1 MSGAEAADRESTRP
15 RRSWPLI
22 VFVLVLVAGGAFAAG
37 RFSAFDA
44 VSAPNRADIGFARDM
59 QVHHAQ
65 AVEMALIEYRATQ
78 DEELRVVAYDIAT
91 GQQAQNGEMYG
102 WLVEWK
108 LPQRG
113 SEPLMAWM
121 QGIEHDHG
129 GAVTPD
135 ATEDELREAMGMAT
149 DDELARLQELAG
161 TTQGDCLFTD
171 LMIRHHTGAL
181 EMIAAV
187 RDLGSIPRV
196 LQTAEAMADTQQ
208 REIEV
213 LQSAQARL
221 GCG

>member
-1 MSGAEAADRESTRP
+1 MTHADADRAPARARRP
-15 RRSWPLI
+15 WPLI
-22 VFVLVLVAGGAFAAG
+22 AFVLVLVAGGAFAAG

-44 VSAPNRADIGFARDM
+44 TTAPNPADIGFARDM

-65 AVEMALIEYRATQ
+65 AVEMALTEYRATQ
-78 DEELRVVAYDIAT
+78 DDELRVVAYDIAT

-102 WLVEWK
+102 WLVQWK

-121 QGIEHDHG
+121 QGTEHDHG
-129 GAVTPD
+129 GAVTPQ

-149 DDELARLQELAG
+149 DEELERLRETAG

-187 RDLGSIPRV
+187 RELGSVPRV

-208 REIEV
+208 REIDV
-213 LQSAQARL
+213 LRSAQARL

>member
-1 MSGAEAADRESTRP
+1 MARADADRAPARARRP
-15 RRSWPLI
+15 WPLI
-22 VFVLVLVAGGAFAAG
+22 ALVLVLVAGGAFAAG

-44 VSAPNRADIGFARDM
+44 TTAPNPADIGFARDM

-78 DEELRVVAYDIAT
+78 DDELRVVAYDIAT

-102 WLVEWK
+102 WLVQWN

-121 QGIEHDHG
+121 QGTEHDHG
-129 GAVTPD
+129 GAVTPQ

-149 DDELARLQELAG
+149 DEELERLRETAG

-187 RDLGSIPRV
+187 RELGSVPRV
-196 LQTAEAMADTQQ
+196 LHTAEAMADTQQ
-208 REIEV
+208 REIDV
-213 LQSAQARL
+213 LRSAQARL

>member
-1 MSGAEAADRESTRP
+1 MARADADRAPARARRP
-15 RRSWPLI
+15 WPLI
-22 VFVLVLVAGGAFAAG
+22 ALVLVLVAGGAFAAG

-44 VSAPNRADIGFARDM
+44 TTAPNPADIGFARDM

-78 DEELRVVAYDIAT
+78 DDELRVVAYDIAT

-102 WLVEWK
+102 WLVQWN

-121 QGIEHDHG
+121 QGSEHDHG
-129 GAVTPD
+129 GAVTPQ

-149 DDELARLQELAG
+149 DEELERLRETAG

-187 RDLGSIPRV
+187 RELGSVPRV

-208 REIEV
+208 REIDV
-213 LQSAQARL
+213 LRSAQARL

>member
-1 MSGAEAADRESTRP
+1 MARADADRAPARARRP
-15 RRSWPLI
+15 WPLI
-22 VFVLVLVAGGAFAAG
+22 ALVLVLVAGGAFAAG

-44 VSAPNRADIGFARDM
+44 TTAPNPADIGFARDM

-78 DEELRVVAYDIAT
+78 DDELRVVAYDIAT

-102 WLVEWK
+102 WLVQWK

-121 QGIEHDHG
+121 QGTEHDHG
-129 GAVTPD
+129 GAVTPQ

-149 DDELARLQELAG
+149 DGELERLRETAG

-181 EMIAAV
+181 EMIAGV
-187 RDLGSIPRV
+187 RELGSVPRV
-196 LQTAEAMADTQQ
+196 VQTAEAMADTQQ
-208 REIEV
+208 REIDV
-213 LQSAQARL
+213 LRSAQARL

>member
-1 MSGAEAADRESTRP
+1 MARADADRAPARARRP
-15 RRSWPLI
+15 WPLI
-22 VFVLVLVAGGAFAAG
+22 AFVLVLVAGGAFAAG

-44 VSAPNRADIGFARDM
+44 TTAPNPADIGFARDM

-78 DEELRVVAYDIAT
+78 DDELRVVAYDIAT

-102 WLVEWK
+102 WLVQWK

-121 QGIEHDHG
+121 QGTEHDHG
-129 GAVTPD
+129 GAVTPQ

-149 DDELARLQELAG
+149 DEELERLRETAG

-187 RDLGSIPRV
+187 RELGSVPRV

-208 REIEV
+208 REIDV
-213 LQSAQARL
+213 LRSAQARL

>member
-1 MSGAEAADRESTRP
+1 MTRADADRAPARARRP
-15 RRSWPLI
+15 WPLI

-44 VSAPNRADIGFARDM
+44 TMAPNPADIGFARDM

-78 DEELRVVAYDIAT
+78 DDELRVVAYDIAT

-102 WLVEWK
+102 WLVQWK

-121 QGIEHDHG
+121 QGTEHDHG
-129 GAVTPD
+129 GAVTPQ

-149 DDELARLQELAG
+149 DEELERLRETAG

-187 RDLGSIPRV
+187 RELGSVPRV

-208 REIEV
+208 REIDV
-213 LQSAQARL
+213 LRSAQTRL